1 MSESTEAYEEST
13 SVGPQPNRARTVPT
27 AASDSR
33 RKSPFLACVLS
44 LMPGLGQVYVG
55 YYQRGFIHIAVV
67 SSLIAILVAQSNAG
81 FSPLIPLGSIFLAF
95 FWLYNV
101 VDAGRRA
108 ALYNEMLDGRTDI
121 ELPQDFATPGLSGS
135 VAGGVATALVGLI
148 LLLNTR
154 FDMSLDWLE
163 EWWPVALIAF
173 GAYLVYKAKQEP
185 AKPASGEFEGD

>member
-13 SVGPQPNRARTVPT
+13 VGPQPTAPAST

-33 RKSPFLACVLS
+33 RKSPFLACLLS

-55 YYQRGFIHIAVV
+55 YYQRGFIHIAVASTV
-67 SSLIAILVAQSNAG
+67 IAILVAQSQVG

-135 VAGGVATALVGLI
+135 VAGGATVALVGLI
-148 LLLNTR
+148 LLLHTR
-154 FDMSLDWLE
+154 FEMSLDWLE

-173 GAYLVYKAKQEP
+173 GAYLIYKAKREP
-185 AKPASGEFEGD
+185 SEPSSSGFDDDDL